1 MFIANKYITT
11 GGIGLILLLIM
22 LIYALLDDTP
32 QTIEKI
38 VEVEK
43 EIIVEKEI
51 VIEPYYTYNLT
62 SEEREMLARLVY
74 REANIESYEC
84 QKAVVSVVINRWLSG
99 KWGNTLKEVIYA
111 PYQFEPAK
119 LLSHTTPNE
128 ANYKAVDEVLT
139 HGSTLPSYV
148 LYFRSDYH
156 FSWSGYIPYSCIDN
170 TYFGYLVADLSQV
183 HSIN

>member
-1 MFIANKYITT
+1 MV
-11 GGIGLILLLIM
+11 M
-22 LIYALLDDTP
+22 LIYILLDDTP

-43 EIIVEKEI
+43 EIIVEKE
-51 VIEPYYTYNLT
+51 VVVEPTYTHNIT

-84 QKAVVSVVINRWLSG
+84 QKAVASVVINRWLSG
-99 KWGNTLKEVIYA
+99 KWGQTLKEVVYA

-119 LLSHTTPNE
+119 LLSYTTPNE
-128 ANYKAVDEVLT
+128 ANYMAVDAVLMY
-139 HGSTLPSYV
+139 GSTIPSYV

-156 FSWSGYIPYSCIDN
+156 FSWSGYIPYSYIDN
-170 TYFGYLVADLSQV
+170 TYFGYMVADMSQT